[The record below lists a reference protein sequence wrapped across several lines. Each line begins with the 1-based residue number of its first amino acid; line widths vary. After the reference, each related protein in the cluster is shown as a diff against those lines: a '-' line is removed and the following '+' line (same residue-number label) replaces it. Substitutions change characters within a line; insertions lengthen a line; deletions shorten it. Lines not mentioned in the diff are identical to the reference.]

1 VTRSGTS
8 RKTTSKINKKKVL
21 EKFDGASKL
30 WSIAAYG
37 KHLYQQQCGLNPAV
51 ESFLEPC
58 RMSSA
63 ERVTFR
69 AVVQWTASL

>member
-1 VTRSGTS
+1 MELANFGPLLHTASTS
-8 RKTTSKINKKKVL
+8 TNNS
-21 EKFDGASKL
+21 
-30 WSIAAYG
+30 
-37 KHLYQQQCGLNPAV
+37 LNPAV